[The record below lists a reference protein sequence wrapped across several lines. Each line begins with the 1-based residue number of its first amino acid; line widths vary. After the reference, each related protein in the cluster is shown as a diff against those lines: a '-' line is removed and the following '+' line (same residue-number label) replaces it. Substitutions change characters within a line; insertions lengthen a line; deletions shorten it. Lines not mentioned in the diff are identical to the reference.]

1 MILTAALV
9 AVVVLTPIYYVAGR
23 VVGLSKEFWDVFSCT
38 STVAVAIVIG
48 YQLFFVVQFAT
59 LQRQARVISS
69 PLDTRIPFV
78 AGWVWVYGGF
88 YYGLIGIP
96 VVFLEKSG
104 GCFELII
111 GGFILLLLISPIYL
125 LFPTVCPQE
134 WRRFEVH
141 DFSGRFLRFIQSFDN
156 GRTCL
161 PSLHCVLA
169 AYSTSFLPISPLSLL
184 IPILVSISCVL
195 VKQHSVSDILP
206 SLVLGFLW
214 GFFVKVMF

>member
-88 YYGLIGIP
+88 YLWAIGISP
-96 VVFLEKSG
+96 GFFEKKGGVVVFIF
-104 GCFELII
+104 C
-111 GGFILLLLISPIYL
+111 GFIFVFVVFSLFFFFSNLWSP
-125 LFPTVCPQE
+125 
-134 WRRFEVH
+134 
-141 DFSGRFLRFIQSFDN
+141 G
-156 GRTCL
+156 
-161 PSLHCVLA
+161 
-169 AYSTSFLPISPLSLL
+169 
-184 IPILVSISCVL
+184 
-195 VKQHSVSDILP
+195 
-206 SLVLGFLW
+206 
-214 GFFVKVMF
+214 